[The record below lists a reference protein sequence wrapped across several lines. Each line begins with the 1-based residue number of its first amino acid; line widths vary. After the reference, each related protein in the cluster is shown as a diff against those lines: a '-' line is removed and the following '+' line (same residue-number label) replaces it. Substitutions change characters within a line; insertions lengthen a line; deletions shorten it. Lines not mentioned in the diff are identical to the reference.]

1 MSGSSIS
8 TSAFLLYRRYILDI
22 PFYYSTFST
31 VNLFKD
37 LDYINNILY
46 VLCTVQ
52 TLYHTLYFVLYFV
65 FFVFCFSPLALPSLF
80 VVPVVA
86 PRILV
91 VYLFPVITHRN
102 FRLAKSGLFA
112 FPE

>member
-46 VLCTVQ
+46 FEQ

>member
-46 VLCTVQ
+46 FVQ
-52 TLYHTLYFVLYFV
+52 TLYDIILCTLYCILYFLYFV
-65 FFVFCFSPLALPSLF
+65 FHHWLSPVSL
-80 VVPVVA
+80 
-86 PRILV
+86 L
-91 VYLFPVITHRN
+91 YQ
-102 FRLAKSGLFA
+102 
-112 FPE
+112 